1 MGRIMNFANL
11 LDFLTR
17 TDGAPAIY
25 ILKAAATAILGMIVL
40 ILVSAPF
47 VMAPEGS
54 ESELEPIALAVIL
67 LAIWPFFSAAVIAA
81 LLRVAKQFAP
91 TYWHAAGGA
100 ALGFALL
107 LSLLLGLT
115 VGIVYVWPFF
125 IYAVAFLAWQ
135 LKSELH
141 AWVMTILIHS
151 AVNLIPVF
159 LV

>member
-1 MGRIMNFANL
+1 MHITNL

-17 TDGAPAIY
+17 TDDAPAIY
-25 ILKAAATAILGMIVL
+25 ILRASVTAIIGMIVL

-47 VMAPEGS
+47 VAAPEGS
-54 ESELEPIALAVIL
+54 ESELEPLALTVIL
-67 LAIWPFFSAAVIAA
+67 LVVWPFISAAVIAA
-81 LLRVAKQFAP
+81 WLRVLRQFAP

-100 ALGFALL
+100 AVGFALL
-107 LSLLLGLT
+107 LSLLLGFS

-141 AWVMTILIHS
+141 AWGMTILIHS
-151 AVNLIPVF
+151 TVNLIPVF
-159 LV
+159 LI

>member
-1 MGRIMNFANL
+1 MYITNR

-17 TDGAPAIY
+17 TDDAPAIY
-25 ILKAAATAILGMIVL
+25 ILRASVTAIIGMIVL

-47 VMAPEGS
+47 VAAPEGS
-54 ESELEPIALAVIL
+54 ESELEPLALAFIL
-67 LAIWPFFSAAVIAA
+67 LAIWPLITAAVIAA
-81 LLRVAKQFAP
+81 LLRVLRQFAP

-100 ALGFALL
+100 AVGFALL
-107 LSLLLGLT
+107 LSLLLGFS

-135 LKSELH
+135 LKSELQ

-151 AVNLIPVF
+151 TVNLIPVF
-159 LV
+159 LI